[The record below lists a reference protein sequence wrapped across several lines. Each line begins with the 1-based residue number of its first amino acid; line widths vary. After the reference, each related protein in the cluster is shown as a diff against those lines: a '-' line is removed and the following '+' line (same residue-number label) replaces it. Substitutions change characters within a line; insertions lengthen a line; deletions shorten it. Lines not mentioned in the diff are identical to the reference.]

1 MKKIFKGDL
10 MKLNKS
16 GFASIEC
23 IISLS
28 IISLAMYMI
37 STTLYDVYYKVN
49 LNKEKLEMLR
59 LAKEYIEEAKYKINN
74 DMLYENCNTRE
85 INEYKVDILI
95 EKDSYYDCNKINVEV
110 KNDKKSINLYSYAVK
125 R

>member
-1 MKKIFKGDL
+1 MKKVFKGDL

-16 GFASIEC
+16 GFAYIEC

-49 LNKEKLEMLR
+49 INKEKLEMLR
-59 LAKEYIEEAKYKINN
+59 LAKDYIEETRYKINN
-74 DMLYENCNTRE
+74 NMLYENFNTID
-85 INEYKVDILI
+85 INGYKVDILI
-95 EKDSYYDCNKINVEV
+95 EKDSYYNLNKINVEV
-110 KNDKKSINLYSYAVK
+110 KNDKNGINLYSYAVK